1 MSDFKIDDFEILG
14 TEAFHDFDKRGFDD
28 LSQGDSFGD
37 RKDFSSTKD
46 MHCDFRH
53 VGVAY
58 QISGFGSINMKEES
72 FRAHL
77 EIKYVYRID
86 ASDAEKYR
94 KLKACPLEGGFQG
107 MFDKGD
113 LKFSPPIVT
122 CRNAI
127 VEAAPIREQVTS
139 VDLMRPQHGPDGYF
153 VTLTGEYRMQCH
165 ETIRHEKSPSAGRRC
180 RCDSCVSSPWPK
192 SCSRRTALSR
202 RCGSSRKRTRLHSV
216 SMGRQV
222 RSNILSHSSQPP
234 ACIVGK

>member
-37 RKDFSSTKD
+37 RKDFSSTKVD
-46 MHCDFRH
+46 KHCDFRH

-94 KLKACPLEGGFQG
+94 ELKAHAPTGGFQG

-113 LKFSPPIVT
+113 LKFPPE
-122 CRNAI
+122 CRND
-127 VEAAPIREQVTS
+127 VSE
-139 VDLMRPQHGPDGYF
+139 
-153 VTLTGEYRMQCH
+153 CH
-165 ETIRHEKSPSAGRRC
+165 R
-180 RCDSCVSSPWPK
+180 
-192 SCSRRTALSR
+192 
-202 RCGSSRKRTRLHSV
+202 
-216 SMGRQV
+216 
-222 RSNILSHSSQPP
+222 
-234 ACIVGK
+234 

>member
-1 MSDFKIDDFEILG
+1 MRNFKIDDFSILG
-14 TEAFHDFDKRGFDD
+14 TEAFHDFDERGVDD
-28 LSQGDSFGD
+28 LTHGHGDSFGELS
-37 RKDFSSTKD
+37 DFSSTKSEG
-46 MHCDFRH
+46 DFRH

-86 ASDAEKYR
+86 ASDVNKYR
-94 KLKACPLEGGFQG
+94 ELKAHAPTGGFQG

-113 LKFSPPIVT
+113 LKFPPPIVT

-165 ETIRHEKSPSAGRRC
+165 DTIRHEKFPFSRQALQVRLVCKQPMGKVLLAPYCVVAPPWKLAPKDEIAFGIDGSPC
-180 RCDSCVSSPWPK
+180 
-192 SCSRRTALSR
+192 ALKKMFPH
-202 RCGSSRKRTRLHSV
+202 SSRQS
-216 SMGRQV
+216 
-222 RSNILSHSSQPP
+222 
-234 ACIVGK
+234 